1 MKTYPVR
8 VPSRASGSFVS
19 TQRAL
24 SRRQFLRGAGI
35 VLTLPFLDSML
46 PAFAKAETK
55 DKIAVKPRRMLAV
68 CNNLGL
74 LPDQFFPRQTGRGY
88 ALSPYLEH
96 LREHRDDFSVF

>member
-1 MKTYPVR
+1 MKHRIAPAPR
-8 VPSRASGSFVS
+8 SAPGSFIS

-35 VLTLPFLDSML
+35 VLSLPFLDSML
-46 PAFAKAETK
+46 PAFAKAATAGGK
-55 DKIAVKPRRMLAV
+55 GAPAKPRRMLAI

-74 LPDQFFPRQTGRGY
+74 LPEQFFPKQTGRGY

-96 LREHRDDFSVF
+96 LK